1 MTKNLFR
8 QTKKNFFL
16 RKYSHSH
23 VLIPLSMALI
33 YILIAHSHHN
43 LILMTDSLSLILF
56 YFWDLISSFFFFAHF
71 SMILHLHF
79 YFFIFFSFQIYK
91 THAWQNFCELSSLKD
106 IIFIPSLLFPSYL
119 ILFSFISPR
128 QETHFIYNGKHWID
142 TTLSF
147 LCW

>member
-23 VLIPLSMALI
+23 VLIPLSIALI
-33 YILIAHSHHN
+33 YILIAHSQHN
-43 LILMTDSLSLILF
+43 LNLTTDSLSLILF
-56 YFWDLISSFFFFAHF
+56 YFSSFFFFTHLL
-71 SMILHLHF
+71 MILHQQIFLHF
-79 YFFIFFSFQIYK
+79 CFFIFFSFQISE

-106 IIFIPSLLFPSYL
+106 IIFFPSLLFPSYL

-128 QETHFIYNGKHWID
+128 QETHFIHNDKHWIY
-142 TTLSF
+142 TPLSF